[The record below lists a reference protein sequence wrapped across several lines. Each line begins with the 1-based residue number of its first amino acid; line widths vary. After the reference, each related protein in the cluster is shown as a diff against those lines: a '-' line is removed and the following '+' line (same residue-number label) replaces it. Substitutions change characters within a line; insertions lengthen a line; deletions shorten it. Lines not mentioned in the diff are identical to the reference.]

1 MYFME
6 FLEKKKMSSFDP
18 FVLMNVMDSQKL
30 FLHYYINTLSTQ
42 THCPARLG
50 LLLKRSL
57 DCTLM

>member
-1 MYFME
+1 M
-6 FLEKKKMSSFDP
+6 LRKKKMSSFDP